1 MPQNITNV
9 LAQYQ
14 QVFNATYSQPVAALS
29 SPVSGLCEPGGLSV
43 TVPVSGPFD
52 QTMTT
57 EDMSSSGQVV
67 AGYRYGVCGHCVYDV
82 CTSVVIGA
90 AVVCWDATVALTWG
104 MLVVCCIFLP
114 LHLISTCWVND

>member
-52 QTMTT
+52 QTMTI

-67 AGYRYGVCGHCVYDV
+67 AAYRYGVCGHCVYGV
-82 CTSVVIGA
+82 CGGVGIGA
-90 AVVCWDATVALTWG
+90 VVLTWG
-104 MLVVCCIFLP
+104 MLVVCMYLP
-114 LHLISTCWVND
+114 STASHLHLLGE